1 MLEPGLARGRD
12 QLREER
18 AADALS
24 ARLRAN
30 VDVAHVRRLTATL
43 AEHAEDEPE
52 RTAVLLRD
60 QRDTLGNRHGQVL
73 PGLVP
78 GFAQVRL
85 VVELGLELLPQL
97 AQQIVI
103 GLGGDSNRHR

>member
-1 MLEPGLARGRD
+1 MRCLA
-12 QLREER
+12 
-18 AADALS
+18 
-24 ARLRAN
+24 
-30 VDVAHVRRLTATL
+30 ATV

-52 RTAVLLRD
+52 RAAVLLRD
-60 QRDTLGNRHGQVL
+60 QRDPLGNRHGQVL
-73 PGLVP
+73 PGLIP

-103 GLGGDSNRHR
+103 GLGGGTNRHR